1 MENVKNRI
9 DLRLATNDE
18 NVKKLQTKLQFK
30 DSKVIDGLHLIEL
43 YRKQVVYDKPIDVGT
58 SILDISKI
66 CMMDFHYNVI
76 HKNFEGRYHLIYSD
90 TDSMIYIIQHEDIY
104 EWIKNNPEHFDL
116 SDSIRSDLKDDTN
129 KKKPGKFKDELNSL
143 VMTEALALNPK
154 IYSFNHQ
161 TKIEFDEFEVKN
173 KKVLKGVSKVVV
185 KNEIEHKDYVSVL
198 ETDEAIKRDVTS
210 IRSFNHQLYTYKQN
224 KVALTSHYDKMIML
238 NRNECVPCG
247 YNHPQKL
254 IACC

>member
-9 DLRLATNDE
+9 DLRLATDDKK
-18 NVKKLQTKLQFK
+18 VKKMQTKLQFK

-43 YRKQVVYDKPIDVGT
+43 YRKQVVYDKPIYVGT

-66 CMMDFHYNVI
+66 CMMDFHYSVI

-116 SDSIRSDLKDDTN
+116 SDSIRADLKDDAN

-143 VMTEALALNPK
+143 VMTEALA
-154 IYSFNHQ
+154 
-161 TKIEFDEFEVKN
+161 
-173 KKVLKGVSKVVV
+173 
-185 KNEIEHKDYVSVL
+185 
-198 ETDEAIKRDVTS
+198 
-210 IRSFNHQLYTYKQN
+210 
-224 KVALTSHYDKMIML
+224 
-238 NRNECVPCG
+238 
-247 YNHPQKL
+247 
-254 IACC
+254 